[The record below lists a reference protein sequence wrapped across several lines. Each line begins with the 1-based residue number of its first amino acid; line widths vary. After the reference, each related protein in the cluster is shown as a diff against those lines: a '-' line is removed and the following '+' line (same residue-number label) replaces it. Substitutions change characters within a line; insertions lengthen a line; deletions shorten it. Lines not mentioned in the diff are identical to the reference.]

1 VVLNFDMVGR
11 LRKNRLEI
19 FGADGKLKSLVNR
32 ANTDPRFLLATRP
45 RSSGRSDDFSFESH
59 RVPALHFTTGEHVDY
74 HRATDT
80 ADRVNVVGL
89 VRVIDYVE
97 RVARLVDR

>member
-1 VVLNFDMVGR
+1 MVGR
-11 LRKNRLEI
+11 LHKNRIQI
-19 FGADGKLKSLVNR
+19 FGVEGELESIVEH
-32 ANTDPRFLLATRP
+32 ANTEPRFALATNP
-45 RSSGRSDDFSFESH
+45 KSSGRSDDFSFSAH
-59 RVPALHFTTGEHVDY
+59 QVPALHFTTGEHKDY

-80 ADRVNVVGL
+80 ADRIDLVGL

>member
-1 VVLNFDMVGR
+1 M
-11 LRKNRLEI
+11 
-19 FGADGKLKSLVNR
+19 
-32 ANTDPRFLLATRP
+32 RP
-45 RSSGRSDDFSFESH
+45 KSSGRSDDFSFSSR
-59 RVPALHFTTGEHVDY
+59 RVRALHFTTGEHADY

-80 ADRVNVVGL
+80 VDRIDVAGL

>member
-1 VVLNFDMVGR
+1 
-11 LRKNRLEI
+11 
-19 FGADGKLKSLVNR
+19 
-32 ANTDPRFLLATRP
+32 LA
-45 RSSGRSDDFSFESH
+45 H
-59 RVPALHFTTGEHVDY
+59 RVPAPHFTTGEHEDY

-80 ADRVNVVGL
+80 ADRIDLVGL

>member
-1 VVLNFDMVGR
+1 MC
-11 LRKNRLEI
+11 
-19 FGADGKLKSLVNR
+19 
-32 ANTDPRFLLATRP
+32 
-45 RSSGRSDDFSFESH
+45 SSS
-59 RVPALHFTTGEHVDY
+59 AHFTTGEHEDY

-80 ADRVNVVGL
+80 PDRIDLVGL